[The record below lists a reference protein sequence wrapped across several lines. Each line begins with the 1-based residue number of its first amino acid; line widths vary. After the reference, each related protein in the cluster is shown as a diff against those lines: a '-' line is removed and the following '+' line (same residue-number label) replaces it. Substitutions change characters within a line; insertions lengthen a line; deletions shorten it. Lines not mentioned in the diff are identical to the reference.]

1 MAQVNV
7 ISLHGFASSGMGTK
21 GQYFSKRFQDHP
33 NVDFRAFEFTPTPKD
48 FEYMTIT
55 GMIGRL
61 RQFVLAEKLEPFQL
75 IGSSFGALVGMNYA
89 QRFGG
94 VDRSLLLAPALSFSS
109 LAPAAEEPNKWSG
122 QEVIMMMHYAFDRE
136 LPLRHN
142 LEIDGQLY
150 RETPAPTVPVTI
162 VHGTSDEV
170 VPVQD
175 SRDYAA
181 EYPDLVRLKEVD
193 AGHDLNEHLDFIWQ
207 QVGIG

>member
-1 MAQVNV
+1 MAQVYV

-94 VDRSLLLAPALSFSS
+94 VDRSLLLAPALSYSS
-109 LAPAAEEPNKWSG
+109 LAPTSEEADQWRAQG
-122 QEVIMMMHYAFDRE
+122 VTQVMHYAFDRE
-136 LPLRHN
+136 LPLRYE
-142 LEIDGQLY
+142 LEIDGRFY
-150 RETPAPTVPVTI
+150 AKTPLPSMPVTI
-162 VHGTSDEV
+162 VHGSSDEV
-170 VPVQD
+170 VPVQY
-175 SRDYAA
+175 SRGYAA
-181 EYPDLVRLKEVD
+181 EYPELVQLIEVD
-193 AGHDLNEHLDFIWQ
+193 AGHDLNEYLDFIWQ

>member
-1 MAQVNV
+1 MTQINV

-21 GQYFSKRFQDHP
+21 GQYFNKRFQDHP

-61 RQFVLAEKLEPFQL
+61 RQFVLAEKLEPFRL

-94 VDRSLLLAPALSFSS
+94 VARSLLLAPALSFSS
-109 LAPAAEEPNKWSG
+109 LAPAEEEAGWWSEQG
-122 QEVIMMMHYAFDRE
+122 VTHFMHYGFGRE
-136 LPLRHN
+136 LPLRHE
-142 LEIDGQLY
+142 LEIDGRSY
-150 RETPAPTVPVTI
+150 TETPTPTAPVTI
-162 VHGTSDEV
+162 VHGSIDDV
-170 VPVQD
+170 VPVQF

-181 EYPDLVRLKEVD
+181 EYPELVQLLEVD
-193 AGHDLNEHLDFIWQ
+193 AGHDLNEFLDFIWQ